1 VDPRHG
7 KFRGWIFVVS
17 GPSGSG
23 KTTLSATLLQ
33 DRQLRKRIF
42 RSVSFTTRARR
53 SQERNGRDYLFISEQ
68 EFRRKLRQ
76 KKILEWTR
84 YLSYYYATP
93 KGFVETSLRKG
104 RNILLCLD
112 LKGAS
117 RVKRLYP
124 RNTVTIFIKPPSLE
138 ALESR
143 IKKRCN
149 KTKKEEIRQRLKL
162 ARQELGAWRLY
173 DYSITN
179 GSLPQAA
186 RALKKIILKKIT
198 G

>member
-1 VDPRHG
+1 M
-7 KFRGWIFVVS
+7 
-17 GPSGSG
+17 
-23 KTTLSATLLQ
+23 
-33 DRQLRKRIF
+33 
-42 RSVSFTTRARR
+42 
-53 SQERNGRDYLFISEQ
+53 FISEQ